1 MERVTEPTIH
11 WLLRHGPELGF
22 RPPTIDER
30 SRAMGATAYLNE
42 MGLSE
47 RALFD
52 GQGNAFDRG
61 LRMATIGPAITRY
74 LHGDGVPSWTCPS
87 PDAVAA
93 VYNEVKAMLTL
104 RRLPT
109 VERPVPPEVELTLR
123 QIAAETGR
131 GGQ

>member
-1 MERVTEPTIH
+1 
-11 WLLRHGPELGF
+11 
-22 RPPTIDER
+22 
-30 SRAMGATAYLNE
+30 
-42 MGLSE
+42 
-47 RALFD
+47 
-52 GQGNAFDRG
+52 
-61 LRMATIGPAITRY
+61 MATIGPAITRY

-93 VYNEVKAMLTL
+93 VYNEVKAMLAL

-109 VERPVPPEVELTLR
+109 VEQPVPPEVELTLH